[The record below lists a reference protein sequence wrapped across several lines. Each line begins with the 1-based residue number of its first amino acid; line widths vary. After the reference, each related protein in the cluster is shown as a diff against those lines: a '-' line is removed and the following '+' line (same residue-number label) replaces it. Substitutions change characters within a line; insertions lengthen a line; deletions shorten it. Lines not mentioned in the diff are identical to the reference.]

1 MNENIKLSSWEHLS
15 IRIIMLFVVAMIV
28 SFIPEISV
36 MRSFFGDTYCAI
48 SNHSYSYAGDVHTE
62 PTWHWGWR
70 HWLFLFM
77 GVHLAEH
84 VAYKLRLLVF
94 CHVAIYVANR
104 RAKLPYYY
112 RQSVLLRVQV

>member
-1 MNENIKLSSWEHLS
+1 
-15 IRIIMLFVVAMIV
+15 
-28 SFIPEISV
+28 

-77 GVHLAEH
+77 GIALFIVQA
-84 VAYKLRLLVF
+84 VRLGMF
-94 CHVAIYVANR
+94 IERTKFN
-104 RAKLPYYY
+104 
-112 RQSVLLRVQV
+112 